1 MRVSRIARG
10 RGSVRTLRTSAGVL
24 VLVLSGCTS
33 DGGAAPAPTTAPPIP
48 PPPLTT
54 LDTRRL
60 SNVMTQPWSKAVVV
74 DERTVDVYYAA
85 DATGCVVLGNVR
97 RNEAA
102 TSVTL
107 TLFVGHRPDAGSDC
121 IGPALGARTRVP
133 LATPLGDRTILDGG
147 AVGTP
152 EPRPVERP

>member
-1 MRVSRIARG
+1 MKVRHT
-10 RGSVRTLRTSAGVL
+10 GSAAL
-24 VLVLSGCTS
+24 VLMLSACTS
-33 DGGAAPAPTTAPPIP
+33 GGAAPRTTTPPSTPIP

-54 LDTRRL
+54 FDTRRL
-60 SNVMTQPWSKAVVV
+60 SDITTQPWSKAVVV
-74 DERTVDVYYAA
+74 DDRTVDVYYVA

-97 RNEAA
+97 RSEAA

-107 TLFVGHRPDAGSDC
+107 TLFVGTRPDSTPGTC
-121 IGPALGARTRVP
+121 IGPGLSARTRVP

>member
-1 MRVSRIARG
+1 MRGSRIARE
-10 RGSVRTLRTSAGVL
+10 RRSRVLRTGAAVL
-24 VLVLSGCTS
+24 VLVLCGCTS
-33 DGGAAPAPTTAPPIP
+33 GGASPRPTTAPPIP

-74 DERTVDVYYAA
+74 DERTVDLHYYA

-97 RNEAA
+97 RSEAA

-107 TLFVGHRPDAGSDC
+107 TLYVGHRPDAGTDSC
-121 IGPALGARTRVP
+121 IGPGRGARTRVP
-133 LATPLGDRTILDGG
+133 LDTPLGDRTLLDGG
-147 AVGTP
+147 AVNGP
-152 EPRPVERP
+152 EARPVERP